1 MASNL
6 KTDMVND
13 TDQQTDGL
21 WEITKRFEQNLKLG
35 SPKRDNLEN
44 KMELAKPVILGT
56 PVTTKT
62 RAGSPRPRGIV
73 TESAVYVTSS
83 GIATANTT
91 NYPENFPNHAT
102 PNQEPKKMKKISEK
116 SSPNQAKNLSWKSKN
131 WDTTVKPSKPK
142 TVYLKTK

>member
-1 MASNL
+1 
-6 KTDMVND
+6 MVND

-56 PVTTKT
+56 LGTPVTTKT
-62 RAGSPRPRGIV
+62 RTGSPRPRGIV

-83 GIATANTT
+83 GIATTNTM
-91 NYPENFPNHAT
+91 NYPENFPNQAT
-102 PNQEPKKMKKISEK
+102 PNQESQKMTKIPEK
-116 SSPNQAKNLSWKSKN
+116 TSQSQVKNLSWKSKR
-131 WDTTVKPSKPK
+131 WDTTTKHSKAK
-142 TVYLKTK
+142 TVYLKPK

>member
-1 MASNL
+1 
-6 KTDMVND
+6 MVND

-56 PVTTKT
+56 TGKTKT
-62 RAGSPRPRGIV
+62 RASSPRPRGIV
-73 TESAVYVTSS
+73 TQSAVYVTSP

-91 NYPENFPNHAT
+91 KNPENFPNHAT

-131 WDTTVKPSKPK
+131 WDTTVKQSKPK

>member
-21 WEITKRFEQNLKLG
+21 WEITKRFEKNLKLE
-35 SPKRDNLEN
+35 SPKRDTLVN
-44 KMELAKPVILGT
+44 KMEMAKPVILGS

-62 RAGSPRPRGIV
+62 RTGSPRPRGVV
-73 TESAVYVTSS
+73 TDSAVYVTSS
-83 GIATANTT
+83 GFATTNTM
-91 NYPENFPNHAT
+91 NYPENLPNHAT
-102 PNQEPKKMKKISEK
+102 PNQEPKKMTKISEK
-116 SSPNQAKNLSWKSKN
+116 TSPNQAKNLSWKSKN
-131 WDTTVKPSKPK
+131 WDTTVKQSKPK

>member
-91 NYPENFPNHAT
+91 NNPENFPNHAT

-131 WDTTVKPSKPK
+131 WDTTVKQSKPK

>member
-1 MASNL
+1 
-6 KTDMVND
+6 MVND

-73 TESAVYVTSS
+73 TQSAVYVTSP

-91 NYPENFPNHAT
+91 NNPENFPNHAT

-131 WDTTVKPSKPK
+131 WDTTVKQSKPK

>member
-21 WEITKRFEQNLKLG
+21 WEITKSFEQNLKLG
-35 SPKRDNLEN
+35 STKRDNLEN

-62 RAGSPRPRGIV
+62 RASSPRPRGIV
-73 TESAVYVTSS
+73 TQSAVYVTSP

-91 NYPENFPNHAT
+91 NYPENLPNHAT
-102 PNQEPKKMKKISEK
+102 PNQEPKKMTKISEK
-116 SSPNQAKNLSWKSKN
+116 TSPNQVKNLSWKSKK
-131 WDTTVKPSKPK
+131 WDTTTQQSKPK